1 MESIFNDDIEKR
13 KNNIVE
19 YNKTANIITIIK
31 MFLFILICY
40 NIYKIYVNQY
50 PLKLILVLIV
60 EAILFI
66 IASLAHKTT
75 YDQIYKEEGVIKINE
90 SNIKRFAE
98 S

>member
-40 NIYKIYVNQY
+40 N
-50 PLKLILVLIV
+50 L
-60 EAILFI
+60 
-66 IASLAHKTT
+66 
-75 YDQIYKEEGVIKINE
+75 
-90 SNIKRFAE
+90 
-98 S
+98 